1 MTGSFEGCKVVVAG
15 GSSGMGKG
23 TAAGVVAGG
32 GSAVIIG
39 RNEARVDETVAE
51 PGKQGTAGGHYR
63 RPRRPRPGRGRPEQ
77 FASGHADAA
86 LSVDAASF
94 FIPRPF
100 LEHDAAFYDP
110 SSAHV
115 HPSHLWRKDEHPDRR

>member
-51 PGKQGTAGGHYR
+51 PGKQGTAGGITADLADR
-63 RPRRPRPGRGRPEQ
+63 AQVEAIREQ
-77 FASGHADAA
+77 LASGHADAA
-86 LSVDAASF
+86 LPVDTASF

-110 SSAHV
+110 SSATFT
-115 HPSHLWRKDEHPDRR
+115 